1 MVKKSM
7 KKSMKKMK
15 GGDGQCG
22 LMKGGKRRGS
32 RKSRRTLKGGMYGVD
47 GVIAPGALAYGAAYA
62 GAADPKTGAPVE
74 DPALKGTPS
83 EGSFTGLGGRRRK
96 SRKGSKKSRKGTRK
110 MRGGATP
117 GMVSMGPVG
126 YGFTDG
132 SLKTSGPTNVTQYTQ
147 PGNPY

>member
-1 MVKKSM
+1 MM
-7 KKSMKKMK
+7 
-15 GGDGQCG
+15 
-22 LMKGGKRRGS
+22 GGKRRRGM
-32 RKSRRTLKGGMYGVD
+32 RGGMYGF
-47 GVIAPGALAYGAAYA
+47 GGNVIAPGTLEASAAYT
-62 GAADPKTGAPVE
+62 GAADPKTGAAVP

-83 EGSFTGLGGRRRK
+83 EGSYTGVGGRRRKTRK
-96 SRKGSKKSRKGTRK
+96 SRKGSKKSRRGTRK

-126 YGFTDG
+126 YGYTDG